1 MVIEQLDRTA
11 WTLEQACEHIARQL
25 FARLMDGS
33 SGAREQPMR
42 MAPWRHHLSPEQ
54 RAQEEAH
61 QELLVALRDGDLHA
75 RGRLSTQQIAPWHTA
90 RSGWR
95 LHSGHHTHITP
106 EQWRGGEMEWA
117 FGTLTMSDG
126 QFIDIRVPRFAVLAI
141 WPESRETAQ
150 PPTTDY
156 RSPYLD
162 LLHRAIAEWEI
173 TEDNQPKKESLLD
186 WFREQTIEGEPISE
200 NLASAMATLV
210 RLPASQRGG
219 ARRAGGW

>member
-1 MVIEQLDRTA
+1 MVIEELDRTA
-11 WTLEQACEHIARQL
+11 WKLEQACAHIAKQL
-25 FARLMDGS
+25 LARSADGS

-54 RAQEEAH
+54 RAQEEARH
-61 QELLVALRDGDLHA
+61 ELLIALRDGDLHA
-75 RGRLSTQQIAPWHTA
+75 TGRLSTQCPAPWHTA
-90 RSGWR
+90 HAGWR
-95 LHSGHHTHITP
+95 LHSGHPMAITP
-106 EQWRGGEMEWA
+106 EQWRGGEMEWGLGA
-117 FGTLTMSDG
+117 LTMSDG
-126 QFIDIRVPRFAVLAI
+126 QFIDIRVPRFVVLAI
-141 WPESRETAQ
+141 WPESRLTAQ

-162 LLHRAIAEWEI
+162 LLHRAIAEWKI

>member
-25 FARLMDGS
+25 LARLVDGPS
-33 SGAREQPMR
+33 VASDPPIR

-54 RAQEEAH
+54 RAQEEARH
-61 QELLVALRDGDLHA
+61 ELLVALRDGDLHA

-141 WPESRETAQ
+141 WSEPRETPQ
-150 PPTTDY
+150 PRATDY